1 MTTKHS
7 YEISYKYAWVCVGDA
22 GFGGCGMVYERH
34 SRSVDP
40 KRHTCGACKGRLVQI
55 RPAARKAAGVK
66 GAGGENGEA
75 GLGDG
80 GMGGQSAYQK
90 FVKEQFKVVREELGM
105 KSPMKDVMKEV
116 GARYRSLKGQQQESK
131 AADEP
136 SSPSKR
142 LTKEKVVE
150 VVVIDDTDDE
160 VVDDVD
166 ELDLPSVLDA
176 LTIRDD

>member
-1 MTTKHS
+1 M
-7 YEISYKYAWVCVGDA
+7 E
-22 GFGGCGMVYERH
+22 YERH

-55 RPAARKAAGVK
+55 RPAVRKAG
-66 GAGGENGEA
+66 GAKATGGEA
-75 GLGDG
+75 GEAVDGGDG
-80 GMGGQSAYQK
+80 GQGGQSAYQK

-116 GARYRSLKGQQQESK
+116 GARYRSLKGQESK
-131 AADEP
+131 AVDGA
-136 SSPSKR
+136 SSPSR
-142 LTKEKVVE
+142 RPTKEKVVE
-150 VVVIDDTDDE
+150 VVVIDDTTDDE